1 MTARESTST
10 GIDNDKIAVQEA
22 KPAQINDLGALHYLS
37 PEVASTVLWSAA
49 RLRKGNAEVVSAHV
63 DLRTA
68 THFAERERIR
78 RCEAEEVRGRRAQ
91 LRELRQKL
99 DSHAAARDAMRRQ
112 LLEKIAHGVELVGL
126 RCAEQM
132 SREAAEA
139 VRAQLAAVSAA
150 VAAHCRQSDV
160 AEEAH
165 LRWRE
170 STTLSLVKREERLLQ
185 LQQQEVFLCSAH
197 VTATT
202 KRRARVVARLL
213 HGLVL
218 WLARTRLN
226 KAARVPARTLLGG
239 LVQSQPNP
247 NPTPDANPDSKPSPN
262 AKPNLTQARRRLSD
276 AATNSRQLQSSI
288 AELAPFRA
296 P

>member
-1 MTARESTST
+1 MLRDRGLRAYLPKLVAGLLAHTLALQKAERGMAAGESTGT

-37 PEVASTVLWSAA
+37 PEVASTVLWRAA

-78 RCEAEEVRGRRAQ
+78 RCVAEEVRGRRAQ
-91 LRELRQKL
+91 LVELRQKQ
-99 DSHAAARDAMRRQ
+99 DSHTVTRDAMRRQ

-150 VAAHCRQSDV
+150 VAAHCRQSDT
-160 AEEAH
+160 ADEAL

-170 STTLSLVKREERLLQ
+170 STTLSLIEREKRLLQ

-213 HGLVL
+213 LGLVL

-226 KAARVPARTLLGG
+226 KAARPPARTRTLALTPI
-239 LVQSQPNP
+239 LTRTRA
-247 NPTPDANPDSKPSPN
+247 PTPS
-262 AKPNLTQARRRLSD
+262 LTVPRR
-276 AATNSRQLQSSI
+276 AVG
-288 AELAPFRA
+288 
-296 P
+296 

>member
-1 MTARESTST
+1 MAARESTST

-91 LRELRQKL
+91 L
-99 DSHAAARDAMRRQ
+99 
-112 LLEKIAHGVELVGL
+112 
-126 RCAEQM
+126 
-132 SREAAEA
+132 
-139 VRAQLAAVSAA
+139 AAVSAA

-213 HGLVL
+213 LGLVL

-247 NPTPDANPDSKPSPN
+247 NPTPDANSDSKPSPK
-262 AKPNLTQARRRLSD
+262 AKPNLTQACRRLSD

-288 AELAPFRA
+288 AELAPFRE